1 MSNFRCSQF
10 RSTLLTL
17 IVAAGLF
24 SGCSDTPEKL
34 FARGQENMQAQ
45 NWIGAYIYFQEFL
58 EKFPD
63 DPYGPDVMIY
73 MTQCNMQLGEFAEAR
88 QRAEE
93 MVEKY
98 PREDVVLRSK
108 FLIGDAYFAEG
119 KLDEGRNVYREV
131 LDATAPLDARLG
143 AINRIA
149 QSHISEASYTLARG
163 ALEQAVALAV
173 ESASE
178 IAAASAEPSA
188 VQNNFR
194 FWAADTYRQEDDF
207 QGAANAY
214 AALGDNPTVSDIE
227 RANALFMAADS
238 LDRVYRNED
247 RNIVLT
253 GEAHDSVLAAYRKVV
268 EQYPEN
274 DYAIWSRVEIA
285 RILRDDNNKEEAEK
299 LVEEAVQRYE
309 KIIADPIDER
319 QIKWAMAKVGDAN
332 LRLERLKEARTA
344 FMRLFHSF
352 PDDPQNSR
360 LAQWRVNE
368 IDGLLSS
375 ATGTVESGS
384 TTVEAAGDGS

>member
-1 MSNFRCSQF
+1 MSNFRFSQF

-17 IVAAGLF
+17 LITAGLF

-34 FARGQENMQAQ
+34 FARGQESMQAQ

-63 DPYGPDVMIY
+63 DPFGPEVMIY
-73 MTQCNMQLGEFAEAR
+73 MAQCNMQLGEFAEAR
-88 QRAEE
+88 QRAQE
-93 MVEKY
+93 MAEKY
-98 PREDVVLRSK
+98 EHENVVLQSK

-119 KLDEGRNVYREV
+119 KLDDGRNVFREV
-131 LDATAPLDARLG
+131 LDATAPLNAKFG

-178 IAAASAEPSA
+178 IAAASVEPTA
-188 VQNNFR
+188 VANSFR
-194 FWAADTYRQEDDF
+194 VWAADTYRQEDDF

-227 RANALFMAADS
+227 RASALFMAADS
-238 LDRVYRNED
+238 LDRVHRNED

-253 GEAHDSVLAAYRKVV
+253 GEVHDGVLAAYQKVV
-268 EQYPEN
+268 DRYPEN
-274 DYAIWSRVEIA
+274 DYAIWARVEIA
-285 RILRDDNNKEEAEK
+285 RILRDDNKREEAEK
-299 LVEEAVQRYE
+299 LVEEAVERYE
-309 KIIADPIDER
+309 KIIANPIDER

-332 LRLERLKEARTA
+332 LRLERLKQARTA

-352 PDDPQNSR
+352 PDDPENAR

-384 TTVEAAGDGS
+384 TTVEAAGTGS